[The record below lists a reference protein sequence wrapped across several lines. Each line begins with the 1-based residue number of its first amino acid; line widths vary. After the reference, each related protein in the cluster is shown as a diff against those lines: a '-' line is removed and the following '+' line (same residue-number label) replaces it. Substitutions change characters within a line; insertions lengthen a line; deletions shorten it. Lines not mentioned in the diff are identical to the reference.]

1 MIEVEHNIV
10 NSTQKSSGSQSADPV
25 ATNSLQ
31 SNQTEATLK
40 RNGLKSPDKDKV
52 IIVDETN
59 GDTTVI
65 GLDSTEPNTSEAKID
80 QNQSTQS
87 LQNSP
92 ADSTLISQDQSRL
105 PNNEPNNKK
114 LKIETENNTQNQVS
128 KESNPQNS
136 IIALEPSKDKIVKTE
151 RKRPRKKK
159 VSKKK
164 ASEAKNLQIARKT
177 LLNDRLLKQ
186 KPYSA
191 ATMLYDIDEIFIK
204 IWMDEFRIMDKRLKK
219 ELKNFG
225 RDSRDMELRMYDMMN
240 LYW

>member
-52 IIVDETN
+52 IIIDETN

-65 GLDSTEPNTSEAKID
+65 ELDSTEPNTSEAKID

-105 PNNEPNNKK
+105 PNKEPNNKK
-114 LKIETENNTQNQVS
+114 LKVETENNTQNQVS
-128 KESNPQNS
+128 KESNSQNS
-136 IIALEPSKDKIVKTE
+136 IIEPSNDKIVKTE
-151 RKRPRKKK
+151 RKRIRKKK
-159 VSKKK
+159 VSKEK

-186 KPYSA
+186 KRYSDG
-191 ATMLYDIDEIFIK
+191 TMLCDIDEIFRK